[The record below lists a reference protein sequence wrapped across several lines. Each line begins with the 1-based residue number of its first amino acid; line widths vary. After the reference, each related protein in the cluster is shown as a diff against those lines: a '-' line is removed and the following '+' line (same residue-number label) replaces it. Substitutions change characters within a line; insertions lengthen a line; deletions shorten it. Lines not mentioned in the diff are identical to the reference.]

1 MGAAKL
7 DRLSHTLSY
16 VHVCN
21 FNTMSQNQLPGAPS
35 NAPMTPPA
43 ALPSTSPPAPLPTP
57 PQLQFFV
64 ARPEQNYGPYT
75 LQEVNSH
82 LATGHIKAADL
93 AWHEGA
99 PGWMPLSQLS
109 GVVIPSVPV
118 APPPASYPNPHPS
131 HPHQNSSGDPTEES
145 VVFDTTPSVLSD
157 FGLCAMTCGLWLAV
171 TICRS
176 LSTRY
181 KLTTERLIVTSGLLS
196 QSSEEVEIYRVK
208 DVSVSQ
214 GALDRMLGIGTVTV
228 IVSDA
233 SSPRIELKGISSP
246 MQRKEQIRQM
256 SRSSRKSEGVRS
268 VEYLPPS

>member
-1 MGAAKL
+1 
-7 DRLSHTLSY
+7 
-16 VHVCN
+16 
-21 FNTMSQNQLPGAPS
+21 MSQNQPPS
-35 NAPMTPPA
+35 TPSTPPSA
-43 ALPSTSPPAPLPTP
+43 P

-75 LQEVNSH
+75 LREVNSH

-99 PGWMPLSQLS
+99 SGWMPLNQIS
-109 GVVIPSVPV
+109 GVVIPPVPV
-118 APPPASYPNPHPS
+118 APPPASYPQPTHPNSAHPNSAHPQYPQRSGNPA
-131 HPHQNSSGDPTEES
+131 EETTI
-145 VVFDTTPSVLSD
+145 FDTTPSFLSD
-157 FGLCAMTCGLWLAV
+157 IGLCVLTGGLWLAV
-171 TICRS
+171 TVCRC

-214 GALDRMLGIGTVTV
+214 GALDRMLGIGTITV
-228 IVSDA
+228 VVSDA
-233 SSPRIELKGISSP
+233 SSPRIELKAISQP
-246 MQRKEQIRQM
+246 MKRKEQIRQM
-256 SRSSRKSEGVRS
+256 SRASRKTEGIRS

>member
-1 MGAAKL
+1 
-7 DRLSHTLSY
+7 
-16 VHVCN
+16 
-21 FNTMSQNQLPGAPS
+21 MSQNQLPGSPI
-35 NAPMTPPA
+35 TPPS
-43 ALPSTSPPAPLPTP
+43 ALPSTP

-82 LATGHIKAADL
+82 LVSGHIKAADL

-99 PGWMPLSQLS
+99 AGWMPLNQIS
-109 GVVIPSVPV
+109 GVIIPPVPV
-118 APPPASYPNPHPS
+118 APPPASYPQPAHPNS
-131 HPHQNSSGDPTEES
+131 AHPQQPQTSGDSAEETTI
-145 VVFDTTPSVLSD
+145 FDTTPSVLSD
-157 FGLCAMTCGLWLAV
+157 AGLCAMTGGFWLAV

-214 GALDRMLGIGTVTV
+214 GALDRMMDVGTVTV

-233 SSPRIELKGISSP
+233 SSPRIELKGIGSP
-246 MQRKEQIRQM
+246 MKRKEQIRQM
-256 SRSSRKSEGVRS
+256 SRSSRKTEGVRS
-268 VEYLPPS
+268 VEHLPSS

>member
-1 MGAAKL
+1 
-7 DRLSHTLSY
+7 
-16 VHVCN
+16 
-21 FNTMSQNQLPGAPS
+21 MSQNQLPSSPI
-35 NAPMTPPA
+35 TPPT
-43 ALPSTSPPAPLPTP
+43 ALPSTP

-64 ARPEQNYGPYT
+64 ARPEQNYGPYS
-75 LQEVNSH
+75 LQEVNGH

-99 PGWMPLSQLS
+99 PSWMPLNQIA
-109 GVVIPSVPV
+109 GIIIPPVPV
-118 APPPASYPNPHPS
+118 APPPASYPDQSPS
-131 HPHQNSSGDPTEES
+131 YPQQQSQLQGGSDEGES
-145 VVFDTTPSVLSD
+145 TIFDTTPSVLSD
-157 FGLCAMTCGLWLAV
+157 AGLCAMTGGLWLAV

-208 DVSVSQ
+208 DVSFSQ
-214 GALDRMLGIGTVTV
+214 GALDRMMDVGTVTV

-233 SSPRIELKGISSP
+233 SSPRIELKGISQP

-256 SRSSRKSEGVRS
+256 SRSSRKTEGIRS
-268 VEYLPPS
+268 VEYLPSS